1 VPRLEQVDD
10 EHSERVQDCRHRR
23 SSCDDSELQCESQV
37 GYDFREGQVHEGASC
52 ITPSRPFRFY
62 PKAQIRRRADR
73 ASESPAA
80 SLSLYHFISHVVLC
94 GMSIA
99 V

>member
-1 VPRLEQVDD
+1 VASRGEEYRRLAQQCLEMARTIGNKDVRATLVQMAQVWQPR
-10 EHSERVQDCRHRR
+10 R
-23 SSCDDSELQCESQV
+23 
-37 GYDFREGQVHEGASC
+37 GVHEGASC